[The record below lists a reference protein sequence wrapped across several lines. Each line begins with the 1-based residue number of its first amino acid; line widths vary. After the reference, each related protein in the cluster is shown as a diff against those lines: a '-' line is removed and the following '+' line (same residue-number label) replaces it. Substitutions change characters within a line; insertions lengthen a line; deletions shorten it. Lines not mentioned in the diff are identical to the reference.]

1 MRVIKTEI
9 EGAVIIE
16 PQVFGDERGYFFES
30 YSAKW
35 FDENVSEVHFV
46 QDNESKSKYGV
57 LIALS
62 IASLHAGKVGKG
74 RER

>member
-46 QDNESKSKYGV
+46 QDNESKSK
-57 LIALS
+57 
-62 IASLHAGKVGKG
+62 
-74 RER
+74 